1 MVSTS
6 TMKRWSALRGLSVII
21 PSQGRKAGVIED
33 FFFKAGTGNVDSFL
47 VNTGLQGLR
56 ALPTSGISS
65 VTDTAITIPHEEV
78 LIRALPVLPSGNG
91 LLSYK
96 IAGETVGEVGQVG
109 AVVLEITPPVMRIAA
124 LELAGKRGLRIL
136 GDEVLHYHQGVIVID
151 DQDARRLR

>member
-1 MVSTS
+1 MVNTSNLKKWST
-6 TMKRWSALRGLSVII
+6 LRGLSVTI
-21 PSQGRKAGVIED
+21 PSQGRKAGVVED
-33 FFFKAGTGNVDSFL
+33 FFFKAGTGTVDSLL

-56 ALPTSGISS
+56 ALPASGISS
-65 VTDTAITIPHEEV
+65 VTENAVTIPHEEV

-96 IAGETVGEVGQVG
+96 VAGETVGEVGQIG
-109 AVVLEITPPVMRIAA
+109 EVVLEITPPVMRIAS
-124 LELAGKRGLRIL
+124 LELADKRGKRIL